1 MPGKRPDFYAMLG
14 LLRSATQEEI
24 KRAYYKIAKRLH
36 PDANQAPGETELF
49 LEVQQA
55 YQVLSDPARR
65 SAYDAT
71 LGPEEPAA
79 PEVVEKRIL
88 LSRKEIARLPETQ
101 LLYVLVDILPTE
113 EQKKAL
119 TGVPLNLC
127 LVLDCSTSMKGE
139 RLDTVKAS
147 AIQIIR
153 QLKPH
158 DIFSV
163 IAFNDRAEVIIPA
176 TRQQGNIHRLETRIQ
191 MLQAG
196 GGTEIFKGL
205 QAGFEEVRRF
215 SSPNTVSHIILL
227 TDGRTYGDEAQCY
240 ELAKQAAEAGIG
252 ISGLGIGSGWNDI
265 FLDHLV
271 SHTGG
276 TAMYVSQP
284 KDIERLLN
292 EKFSHLNQT
301 FAENVVLNF
310 KPSAGVSV
318 SYAFRLQPEAAPLN
332 KQSPMP
338 LGPILRDWPLSIL
351 IEFLI
356 QPIAPGQESVELFD
370 GALEISAAA
379 LGPAVPPVRMQLSL
393 PVRETIT
400 PEPPPPAL
408 VQALSKL
415 TLYRLQEKARAEV
428 EAGNYEKA
436 TQHLQKMATHL
447 LAQGERSMAK
457 TIMLEIEN
465 IEREKKFSE
474 SGDKQIKYGTRAL
487 LLPGERKR

>member
-1 MPGKRPDFYAMLG
+1 MPIKRPDFYALLG

-24 KRAYYKIAKRLH
+24 RRAYHKAAKRLH

-71 LGPEEPAA
+71 LGPEETA
-79 PEVVEKRIL
+79 PEVVEKRVL
-88 LSRKEIARLPETQ
+88 LSRKEIARLPESQ
-101 LLYVLVDILPTE
+101 LLYVLIDIIPSE
-113 EQKKAL
+113 EQKKTISGA
-119 TGVPLNLC
+119 PLNLC

-139 RLDTVKAS
+139 RLDTVKSS
-147 AIQIIR
+147 AVQIIR
-153 QLKPH
+153 QLKPN

-163 IAFNDRAEVIIPA
+163 ISFNDRAEIVIPA
-176 TRQQGNIHRLETRIQ
+176 TRHQGNTHRLETRIQ
-191 MLQAG
+191 MLQTA

-205 QAGFEEVRRF
+205 QAGFEEIRRYAN
-215 SSPNTVSHIILL
+215 PTTVSHIILL
-227 TDGRTYGDEAQCY
+227 TDGRTYGDEQQCY
-240 ELAKQAAEAGIG
+240 ELAKQAADLGIG

-265 FLDHLV
+265 FLDQLA
-271 SHTGG
+271 SYTGG

-292 EKFSHLNQT
+292 EKFSNLNQT
-301 FAENVVLNF
+301 FAENVVLDF
-310 KPSAGVSV
+310 QPSEQVTV
-318 SYAFRLQPEAAPLN
+318 SYAFRLQPEAAPLS
-332 KQSPMP
+332 KQPPIP
-338 LGPILRDWPLSIL
+338 LGPILKDWPLSVL
-351 IEFLI
+351 LEFLI
-356 QPIAPGQESVELFD
+356 QPVKAGQETVDLIN
-370 GALEISAAA
+370 GKLEISAATLNMA
-379 LGPAVPPVRMQLSL
+379 FQPVPLRLAVS
-393 PVRETIT
+393 VRETIT

-447 LAQGERSMAK
+447 LVQGERSMAK

>member
-1 MPGKRPDFYAMLG
+1 MPPKRPDFYAMLG

-36 PDANQAPGETELF
+36 PDTNQAPGETELF

-71 LGPEEPAA
+71 LGPEEMTL

-88 LSRKEIARLPETQ
+88 LSRKEIARLPESQ
-101 LLYVLVDILPTE
+101 LLYVLVDVLPTE
-113 EQKKAL
+113 QQKQAL
-119 TGVPLNLC
+119 SGVPLNLC

-147 AIQIIR
+147 AVQIIR
-153 QLKPH
+153 QLKPQ

-176 TRQQGNIHRLETRIQ
+176 TRHQGNTHRLETRIQ
-191 MLQAG
+191 MLQTG

-205 QAGFEEVRRF
+205 QAGFDEIRRYAN
-215 SSPNTVSHIILL
+215 PNTVSHIILL
-227 TDGRTYGDEAQCY
+227 TDGRTYGDEPQCY
-240 ELAKQAAEAGIG
+240 ELAKQSAEAGIG

-265 FLDHLV
+265 FLDQLV
-271 SHTGG
+271 SYTGG

-292 EKFSHLNQT
+292 EKFANLTQI
-301 FAENVVLNF
+301 FAENVVLDF
-310 KPSAGVSV
+310 QSTPGVSV
-318 SYAFRLQPEAAPLN
+318 SYAFRLQPETAPLN
-332 KQSPMP
+332 KQSPIP
-338 LGPILRDWPLSIL
+338 LGPILRDWPLSVL
-351 IEFLI
+351 MEFLI
-356 QPIAPGQESVELFD
+356 QPVSAGQDEVELIN
-370 GALEISAAA
+370 GKLEIASAALQTA
-379 LGPAVPPVRMQLSL
+379 FTSVPVRLTV
-393 PVRETIT
+393 PVKDTIS
-400 PEPPPPAL
+400 PEPPPASL

-428 EAGNYEKA
+428 ESGNYEKA